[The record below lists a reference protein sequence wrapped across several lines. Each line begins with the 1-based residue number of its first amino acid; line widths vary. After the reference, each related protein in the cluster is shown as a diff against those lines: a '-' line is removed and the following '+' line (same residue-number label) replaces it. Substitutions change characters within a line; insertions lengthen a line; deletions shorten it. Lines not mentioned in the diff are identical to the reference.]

1 MIIDK
6 LKSRWKSRG
15 CHVVADPNDNSVTLS
30 RRLFN
35 HIKKH
40 AKDDDVSK
48 VFVFYIPEDKC
59 YGFML
64 NPPIEQETQLCQ
76 IQYNGKYKCIGFETL
91 CPSVGYI
98 FYNYGLPSDKSVG
111 LSVTICDGFD
121 GKIYYK
127 IERPNEK
134 LMQFAQ
140 A

>member
-6 LKSRWKSRG
+6 LKARWKSRG

-48 VFVFYIPEDKC
+48 VIVFYIPEGKC

-76 IQYNGKYKCIGFETL
+76 IQYNSKYKCIGFETL
-91 CPSVGYI
+91 CPSVGLI
-98 FYNYGLPSDKSVG
+98 FYNYGLPSDKSIG
-111 LSVTICDGFD
+111 LSVTICDGVD

-134 LMQFAQ
+134 LMQLTQ